1 MIKIL
6 TNLDAL
12 NKKYTLSKNKAIIS
26 VLIYFLLMVFG
37 AVFLLSAIDDND
49 DYFQKYSETDNIIQ
63 TLHVKNGIGLV
74 EKIEFNNSIYKDPD
88 VDIYTFTIA
97 EEGEEPD
104 ESLQYFK

>member
-63 TLHVKNGIGLV
+63 T
-74 EKIEFNNSIYKDPD
+74 
-88 VDIYTFTIA
+88 
-97 EEGEEPD
+97 
-104 ESLQYFK
+104 